1 MILPSD
7 IIYTDD
13 FPSCSQYAGYS
24 LLMLCLSGNSH
35 FTIDNEAFTVV
46 GGDGVIYHP
55 GARLSETSSDEAIND
70 IDCSKDFRCHIVL
83 TPHPTPLTSSPQGV
97 MKGGYFHFPMQQA
110 DIEYC
115 LQDIDRI
122 RRHLNQP
129 YHNYYAEV
137 MNHLVATLFLDF
149 YDIYARQARLAVEG
163 VSHASRMLQRFIML
177 LQEGLY
183 RKERSVEYYAA
194 RLSITPKYL
203 SEVCVAASGHNATYW
218 IDRFTTEEISRLM
231 KDETKSLNEIALELN
246 FSSASYFSRYV
257 KRAFGCSPSE
267 YRQRLL

>member
-13 FPSCSQYAGYS
+13 LPSCSQYAGYS
-24 LLMLCLSGNSH
+24 CIMLCLSGNAH
-35 FTIDNEAFTVV
+35 FTIANEAYSVI

-55 GARLSETSSDEAIND
+55 APCLTETLSDESISD
-70 IDCSKDFRCHIVL
+70 ITCSKDFRCHIIL
-83 TPHPTPLTSSPQGV
+83 TSNLSHPTSHLSI
-97 MKGGYFHFPMQQA
+97 FPMQQA

-122 RRHLNQP
+122 RRHQNQP

-137 MNHLVATLFLDF
+137 MKHLIETLFLDF
-149 YDIYARQARLAVEG
+149 YDIYARQTRQTVDG
-163 VSHASRMLQRFIML
+163 VSHACRMLQRFIIL
-177 LQEGLY
+177 LQDGLY
-183 RKERSVEYYAA
+183 RKERSVEYYAS

-231 KDETKSLNEIALELN
+231 KDDNKSLNEIALELN